1 MSPLVFALGFALVA
15 LLVYM
20 GRYSG
25 RVRAEQSRLIQAPPE
40 AVYRQVADLAQWQ
53 AWNPWLEHARSAR
66 AQADDVALAWDVP
79 EVGRGRV
86 RQTGQTPSRALR
98 QRLEFALPFA
108 FRGRSDWRFE
118 PAPGGATRVTW
129 RFKGRVAFTLRAFAN
144 TVQGAT
150 ALDLRFGLDR
160 LAATLEAAPPAY
172 TLDYLGVQAQPA
184 CSFAQAAHRG
194 PLDQLATALPPRIDA
209 ARRELAAAGLPS
221 AGAAVVHYL
230 KTQLKL
236 RIVDCRVGVE
246 LPEDGTSATPPAPL
260 KLHAQPA
267 HAAYVLR
274 FNGPPE
280 ALELAWYQAMQRL
293 RVEQRQPHPQ
303 LAPYARYVATS
314 TPGEAGCVELHL
326 PLRV

>member
-1 MSPLVFALGFALVA
+1 MSPLLFAVALVTVL

-25 RVRAEQSRLIQAPPE
+25 RVRVEESRLIAAPPE
-40 AVYRQVADLAQWQ
+40 AVYQQVADLAQWQ
-53 AWNPWLEHARSAR
+53 DWNPWLEHARGAH
-66 AQADDVALAWDVP
+66 AEVDGIALAWDVP
-79 EVGRGRV
+79 QVGRGSV
-86 RQTGQTPSRALR
+86 RQTAQTPSRALR

-108 FRGRSDWRFE
+108 YRGRSDWRFE
-118 PAPGGATRVTW
+118 PAPGGTRVTW
-129 RFKGRVAFTLRAFAN
+129 RFKGRVAFTLRAFAA

-160 LAATLEAAPPAY
+160 LAAALEAAPPAY
-172 TLDYLGVQAQPA
+172 TLDYLGVQQQPA
-184 CSFAQAAHRG
+184 RVCAQAHHRG
-194 PLDQLATALPPRIDA
+194 ALDKLAADLPPRFA
-209 ARRELAAAGLPS
+209 EVRQQLAAAGAPS
-221 AGAAVVHYL
+221 TGTAVVHYL

-246 LPEDGTSATPPAPL
+246 LPECLVPPAISQGL
-260 KLHAQPA
+260 KLQEQSA

-274 FNGPPE
+274 FDGPPE

-303 LAPYARYVATS
+303 LPPYARYTS
-314 TPGEAGCVELHL
+314 DPAPARRSVVELFL
-326 PLRV
+326 PLKP